1 MCDDSCI
8 FLVTTQSTGGIDPAS
23 LSPAPPRSATHAAM
37 PQIGPT
43 PVPASRRRRSRALRR
58 RSTGRRRA
66 RPRPIRVPLR
76 SCWPTTPSP
85 VRDVDEDDDALTA
98 YQIFSLPGL
107 HLLLSPYY
115 VSTKATLYF
124 SPHSKQHLSRAS
136 LQKKNSSG
144 RSILISSQWRGLRT
158 RVAKEQQHLS
168 EKSFVA
174 VVVSARVTSTP
185 KITASPWRGELLVP
199 RPSKHCTE

>member
-66 RPRPIRVPLR
+66 RGRGQLGFRPAAAGR
-76 SCWPTTPSP
+76 PTTPSP
-85 VRDVDEDDDALTA
+85 VQDDDDIAIGSTE
-98 YQIFSLPGL
+98 P
-107 HLLLSPYY
+107 LLCLE
-115 VSTKATLYF
+115 L
-124 SPHSKQHLSRAS
+124 
-136 LQKKNSSG
+136 
-144 RSILISSQWRGLRT
+144 RG
-158 RVAKEQQHLS
+158 
-168 EKSFVA
+168 
-174 VVVSARVTSTP
+174 TST
-185 KITASPWRGELLVP
+185 TASHCCVEEEGEAPPPPDHHQARKEEEHRLDLDTAQTPRTTTSPRGTTRHHLATAANLPASTRPPQPDLVG
-199 RPSKHCTE
+199 RRCPSS

>member
-1 MCDDSCI
+1 LCDDSCI

-23 LSPAPPRSATHAAM
+23 LSPAPPRSATQAAM

-136 LQKKNSSG
+136 LQKKKLL
-144 RSILISSQWRGLRT
+144 RSIDPHLESMARSSDAGSKGAAASLGKELCGGGSECPGDVDSQKHRIT
-158 RVAKEQQHLS
+158 VARRAFGTQTQ
-168 EKSFVA
+168 
-174 VVVSARVTSTP
+174 
-185 KITASPWRGELLVP
+185 
-199 RPSKHCTE
+199 